1 MTQRWTRALM
11 GLAVAVVLA
20 GASQAFELSPRA
32 QAMLARGEAHAD
44 VSADP
49 DGISGRVRGVIDIE
63 ASPQQ
68 VWTVM
73 TDCATARKL
82 MTNLIRCKVLSG
94 DQARGWDIREHVT
107 RRNLIFPGMRIVFR
121 SDYEPYRRIR
131 FALVEGDLKSQQGEW
146 RLQPLRGGKATR
158 VFYDNRLAVD
168 WPVPKAMIREAMR
181 RDTPKVLINLRR
193 ACEAADKGLVSAAL
207 IP

>member
-1 MTQRWTRALM
+1 MTQQWTGAFV
-11 GLAVAVVLA
+11 GLAAALVLA
-20 GASQAFELSPRA
+20 SSTQAFELSSRA

-44 VSADP
+44 VWADP
-49 DGISGRVRGVIDIE
+49 DGISGRVRGVIDID
-63 ASPQQ
+63 APPQR
-68 VWTVM
+68 VWAVM

-82 MTNLIRCKVLSG
+82 MSNLTSCKVLSG
-94 DQARGWDIREHVT
+94 EQARGSDIREHVT

-121 SDYEPYRRIR
+121 SDYEPHRRIR
-131 FALVEGDLKSQQGEW
+131 FTLVEGDLKIQQGEW

-181 RDTPKVLINLRR
+181 RDTPKVLVNLRR
-193 ACEAADKGLVSAAL
+193 ACEVADKAPA
-207 IP
+207 PAD